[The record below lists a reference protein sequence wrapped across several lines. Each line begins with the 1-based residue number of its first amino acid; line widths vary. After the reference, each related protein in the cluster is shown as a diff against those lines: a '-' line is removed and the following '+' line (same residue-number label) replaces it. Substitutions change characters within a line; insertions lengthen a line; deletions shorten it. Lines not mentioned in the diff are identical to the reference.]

1 MELMLKNKCNYS
13 KNKNFMAF
21 AENFF
26 THLRT
31 TVKLQI

>member
-1 MELMLKNKCNYS
+1 MKLMFKDICNYL

-26 THLRT
+26 THPHT
-31 TVKLQI
+31 TV